1 VLLKVWIGLIP
12 EFAAFALLLFW
23 PAGTLDWIQA
33 WAMLGL
39 FFGFAGAACFWLA
52 RHDPALL
59 AERMRFPFQRGEPLW
74 VSIGPLGFS
83 VLFGAWFVLMAL
95 DARRFQWSE
104 MGPAL
109 NLAGAVGMVVAFA
122 FLQRVFRENTFL
134 APVVRVQRERGHR
147 VISTGPYALVRHP
160 MYAGAA
166 LLLLSMALLLGSWAG
181 VAGALV
187 ITAAIAFRAVAEERL
202 LMRNLEGYAEYASR
216 VRWRLIPGVW

>member
-1 VLLKVWIGLIP
+1 MPLKVSVALIL
-12 EFAAFALLLFW
+12 EFAVFALLLFW

-39 FFGFAGAACFWLA
+39 FFGFGGAASFWLA

-59 AERMRFPFQRGEPLW
+59 EERMRFPFQRGEPLW
-74 VSIGPLGFS
+74 DSIGLVGLS
-83 VLFGAWFVLMAL
+83 VLFVCWLVLMAL
-95 DARRFQWSE
+95 DARRFQWSQ

-134 APVVRVQRERGHR
+134 APVVRLQRERGQR

-181 VAGALV
+181 VAGALL
-187 ITAAIAFRAVAEERL
+187 ITVAGAFRAVGEERL
-202 LMRNLEGYAEYASR
+202 LMRELEGYADYAAR
-216 VRWRLIPGVW
+216 VRWRLIPGLW

>member
-1 VLLKVWIGLIP
+1 MPLKVWVALIA
-12 EFAAFALLLFW
+12 ETAVFALLLFW

-52 RHDPALL
+52 RRDPALL
-59 AERMRFPFQRGEPLW
+59 EERMRFPFQRGEPLW
-74 VSIGPLGFS
+74 DSIGLLGLS
-83 VLFGAWFVLMAL
+83 LLFVGWLVLMAL
-95 DARRFQWSE
+95 DAGRFHWSH
-104 MGPAL
+104 MGAAL
-109 NLAGAVGMVVAFA
+109 NLAGAVGMALSFA

-134 APVVRVQRERGHR
+134 SPVVRLQRERGHR

-166 LLLLSMALLLGSWAG
+166 VLLVSMALLLGSWAG

-187 ITAAIAFRAVAEERL
+187 ITAGGALRAVAEERL
-202 LMRNLEGYAEYASR
+202 LLRELPGYADYAAR
-216 VRWRLIPGVW
+216 VRWRLLPGVW